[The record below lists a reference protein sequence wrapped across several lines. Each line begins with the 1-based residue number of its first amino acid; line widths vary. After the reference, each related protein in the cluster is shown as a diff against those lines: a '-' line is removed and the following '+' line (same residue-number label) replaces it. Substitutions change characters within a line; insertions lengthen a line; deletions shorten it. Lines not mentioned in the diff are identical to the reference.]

1 MNKLDYETYRH
12 EYRRPSCF
20 LSSSNS
26 FLLPLGINLEISG
39 RFYSKRQGGS
49 YEVCRPTGSVDLGLN
64 KSWLDGC
71 LRIALLM
78 TDVFHTERWD
88 SYGTKDNLTLSSW
101 GHGESRKILLRLT
114 YGFGKQKF
122 EKIDRNLEELNR
134 L

>member
-1 MNKLDYETYRH
+1 MCKTVPEQVRHRLD
-12 EYRRPSCF
+12 PSCF

-71 LRIALLM
+71 RRIALLM
-78 TDVFHTERWD
+78 TDVFHAERWD
-88 SYGTKDNLTLSSW
+88 SYGTKDKLILSSW
-101 GHGESRKILLRLT
+101 ACGEPQDSAAIDIWFRKA
-114 YGFGKQKF
+114 
-122 EKIDRNLEELNR
+122 KIREN
-134 L
+134 

>member
-1 MNKLDYETYRH
+1 MCKTVPEQVRHRLD
-12 EYRRPSCF
+12 PSCF

-39 RFYSKRQGGS
+39 RFYSRRQGGS

-71 LRIALLM
+71 RRIALLM

-88 SYGTKDNLTLSSW
+88 SYGTKDKLYCRH
-101 GHGESRKILLRLT
+101 GHVESRKILLRLT

-122 EKIDRNLEELNR
+122 EKIDRNLEEDYKK
-134 L
+134 